1 MSSGGTNFGGI
12 IFKITTGGLITK
24 LKHLNPT
31 TDGGRPKGTLV
42 RGTDNA
48 FYGTTSEGGTGKA
61 GTIFRISGTTF
72 TVLRHLNM
80 DKDGGTPLGGLIV
93 APKITLVAN
102 PQSGLTTTEDVAK
115 AITLTGTGASN
126 LTFNVLIRPRH
137 GSVTGGTL
145 AARTYTPA
153 ANFYGVDSFAFTAN
167 LGCLSSAPAWVKINV
182 TPVND
187 TPKLAPIGPLTVMKG
202 TQLRFLATATDPDP
216 GQTKTFSLITP
227 PAGAVISA
235 TTGLF
240 TWTPSVTGTFTFKV
254 RVTDNGSPVLFS
266 EQAVTVTVT
275 ATAVMVTSANAV
287 TTAKAAEEKTGVAKT
302 ALFPNPVTT
311 KFVVTLAAPAE
322 QADVIINDVKGAVI
336 YNKRLTVSGQ
346 QFQVDAA
353 AFRPGSYFLQVKTS
367 QGTEVLRFV
376 KL

>member
-1 MSSGGTNFGGI
+1 
-12 IFKITTGGLITK
+12 
-24 LKHLNPT
+24 
-31 TDGGRPKGTLV
+31 
-42 RGTDNA
+42 
-48 FYGTTSEGGTGKA
+48 
-61 GTIFRISGTTF
+61 
-72 TVLRHLNM
+72 
-80 DKDGGTPLGGLIV
+80 
-93 APKITLVAN
+93 
-102 PQSGLTTTEDVAK
+102 
-115 AITLTGTGASN
+115 
-126 LTFNVLIRPRH
+126 
-137 GSVTGGTL
+137 
-145 AARTYTPA
+145 
-153 ANFYGVDSFAFTAN
+153 
-167 LGCLSSAPAWVKINV
+167 
-182 TPVND
+182 
-187 TPKLAPIGPLTVMKG
+187 
-202 TQLRFLATATDPDP
+202 
-216 GQTKTFSLITP
+216 
-227 PAGAVISA
+227 VISA

-336 YNKRLTVSGQ
+336 YNKRLAVSGQ